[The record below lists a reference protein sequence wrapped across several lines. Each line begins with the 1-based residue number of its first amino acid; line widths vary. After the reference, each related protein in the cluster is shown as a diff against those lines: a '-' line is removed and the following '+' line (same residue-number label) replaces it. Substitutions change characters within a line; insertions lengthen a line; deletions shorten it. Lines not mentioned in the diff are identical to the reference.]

1 METLYAILPLAGR
14 YILVAGLLM
23 ALYWMLWRKQATHRA
38 KRIYLLALP
47 FMALA
52 ITLTQIEVYKPDPVV
67 VTIEKKVE
75 AVQNIS
81 MAEAIPMTTSGTTF
95 APTEVNEAEEVTPVT
110 LAPMEAV
117 EEAINL
123 STWDII
129 TIVYISILVAL
140 CIPFVVGFVQLMMLS
155 KKANKQQDKEKNIR
169 ILTGQAIKAPF
180 SFYRSIFLPSNLTDT
195 QRRMILSHEE
205 AHIQHRHYLDM
216 WISALVTR
224 LFWWN
229 PFLWWANNE
238 LRNIHEFEADGV
250 VLNTG
255 EDLYTYQ
262 TILIEEVMHGDIV
275 IANGFNHSFIRRRFI
290 EMAKSTNHRMSK
302 WGKIG
307 TSVWMLLIVALF
319 CCSVGKAE
327 TIYKTVITHEPQE
340 LVAEAVTETAME
352 ESPIL
357 IDTLTLSKDKPFL
370 VFQDSVAILQADDDY
385 MLFDD
390 TVVVNFDESPL
401 TVEANNLEQAEL
413 LKGLLNTISEIGK
426 EITPEEYEEL
436 QALSDGSLPTQ
447 EHLTARNKRLKETLN
462 QLLLQNLSQ
471 LQTELLRRQANELV
485 NSGFLNESN
494 AEELGK
500 ASVSKM
506 TNNFENQR
514 QIVIDF
520 IKEWLFISNIITKEG
535 YEQLKSTIPNPE
547 SIPSLEELQ
556 RRETNRAKARVKFH
570 LAQAME
576 LDKHLGTQ
584 LNNLFLKHG
593 WPAREDEFEFS
604 IEFIN
609 GTTIFQK
616 TKDGW
621 RTLKHTPKSF
631 SSETIANVQFTQSQR
646 LETDKNINEIVD
658 DLMFEWLIRKDISE
672 TNYLEIKNSSSSP
685 EKFPSLEEFNQ
696 DRREK
701 RRKDIVEYLLQIR
714 QRDESLSKYLIEL
727 IEKYG
732 ISPENEI
739 IEIPIFFKNGTT
751 VTYQKKGNTLGV
763 VSKTIQPSKPVSEN
777 LRKAKENEFVIEG
790 FVDENITDSC
800 YNIYLADEHFLIQDE
815 PVATVPVVNK
825 RFTYVVNIDKMT
837 AGRLRCIF
845 PGGELCENTIS
856 LYFVPGETVSLFVH
870 NGFYNLDKSPEYGN
884 KVTRAMEIAR
894 EETNWETPHQPKIK
908 GDAWKEVEHEQNDYN
923 LLVKEVYFNDKETV
937 LRIACEG
944 YTEGMTLSKNAFIK
958 DNNGKRYKLIRA
970 IKGNIGANNEPEV
983 RIFGIYLA
991 FEPVDKDANSLTFYD
1006 SYITI
1011 RNIKEAN
1018 KGRVIY

>member
-52 ITLTQIEVYKPDPVV
+52 ITLIQIEVYKPDPVV

-81 MAEAIPMTTSGTTF
+81 MAEAIPMTTSATTV
-95 APTEVNEAEEVTPVT
+95 APTEVNEAEEAIPVA

-290 EMAKSTNHRMSK
+290 EMAKSTNRRMSK

-307 TSVWMLLIVALF
+307 TSAWMLLIVALF

-340 LVAEAVTETAME
+340 LVAEAVTETEAIETLPIE
-352 ESPIL
+352 EEPITTED
-357 IDTLTLSKDKPFL
+357 IAAIEDTI
-370 VFQDSVAILQADDDY
+370 VVVHVDSTKQTKEVIGYALPYNQAVEEILPVLDQEQADI
-385 MLFDD
+385 LG
-390 TVVVNFDESPL
+390 S
-401 TVEANNLEQAEL
+401 L
-413 LKGLLNTISEIGK
+413 LSTIGSLQ
-426 EITPEEYEEL
+426 EITPEQYEKL
-436 QALSDGSLPTQ
+436 QTQSNRPLPSLESINQSMRNIKLNMNNRFSESLS
-447 EHLTARNKRLKETLN
+447 R
-462 QLLLQNLSQ
+462 LLLDMVRTQNSFLTSSQ
-471 LQTELLRRQANELV
+471 LADLV
-485 NSGFLNESN
+485 DKESGVAFISPTLPKTFEFQSQ
-494 AEELGK
+494 L
-500 ASVSKM
+500 VQQLM
-506 TNNFENQR
+506 T
-514 QIVIDF
+514 
-520 IKEWLFISNIITKEG
+520 EWLFNAEITEEA
-535 YEQLKSTIPNPE
+535 YMRSRELSENVDNY
-547 SIPSLEELQ
+547 PSLEEINKNIRESSQ
-556 RRETNRAKARVKFH
+556 RRF
-570 LAQAME
+570 
-576 LDKHLGTQ
+576 
-584 LNNLFLKHG
+584 
-593 WPAREDEFEFS
+593 
-604 IEFIN
+604 
-609 GTTIFQK
+609 TTLLSQIK
-616 TKDGW
+616 
-621 RTLKHTPKSF
+621 
-631 SSETIANVQFTQSQR
+631 QS
-646 LETDKNINEIVD
+646 
-658 DLMFEWLIRKDISE
+658 
-672 TNYLEIKNSSSSP
+672 
-685 EKFPSLEEFNQ
+685 
-696 DRREK
+696 
-701 RRKDIVEYLLQIR
+701 
-714 QRDESLSKYLIEL
+714 DESLAKQVE
-727 IEKYG
+727 EQMAKYG
-732 ISPENEI
+732 MLPKEDV
-739 IEIPIFFKNGTT
+739 IEIPITFKGGKVMIYKKDGNGFRS
-751 VTYQKKGNTLGV
+751 YEANSRQAAY
-763 VSKTIQPSKPVSEN
+763 EN
-777 LRKAKENEFVIEG
+777 IRKAKENEFVIEG
-790 FVDENITDSC
+790 YVDENITDSC

-845 PGGELCENTIS
+845 PGGELCEASIA
-856 LYFVPGETVSLFVH
+856 LYFVPGETVRLFVH
-870 NGFYNLDKSPEYGN
+870 NGHYDLSKSEEYGN
-884 KVTRAMEIAR
+884 KVSRAMEIAR

-908 GDAWKEVEHEQNDYN
+908 GDAWKEVSHDYN
-923 LLVKEVYFNDKETV
+923 NSLVVKEVYFNDDETV
-937 LRIACEG
+937 LRIAHNAYAEN
-944 YTEGMTLSKNAFIK
+944 MNFSKNDYIT
-958 DNNGKRYKLIRA
+958 DENGNKYKLKRA
-970 IKGNIGANNEPEV
+970 IKGLIGENNEQET
-983 RIFGIYLA
+983 RIFGAYLA
-991 FEPVDKDANSLTFYD
+991 FEPLPKDVEKITFHGGGT
-1006 SYITI
+1006 TI
-1011 RNIKEAN
+1011 KNIRKQG
-1018 KGRVIY
+1018 KVIY

>member
-1 METLYAILPLAGR
+1 M
-14 YILVAGLLM
+14 
-23 ALYWMLWRKQATHRA
+23 
-38 KRIYLLALP
+38 
-47 FMALA
+47 
-52 ITLTQIEVYKPDPVV
+52 
-67 VTIEKKVE
+67 
-75 AVQNIS
+75 
-81 MAEAIPMTTSGTTF
+81 
-95 APTEVNEAEEVTPVT
+95 
-110 LAPMEAV
+110 
-117 EEAINL
+117 
-123 STWDII
+123 
-129 TIVYISILVAL
+129 
-140 CIPFVVGFVQLMMLS
+140 
-155 KKANKQQDKEKNIR
+155 
-169 ILTGQAIKAPF
+169 
-180 SFYRSIFLPSNLTDT
+180 
-195 QRRMILSHEE
+195 
-205 AHIQHRHYLDM
+205 
-216 WISALVTR
+216 
-224 LFWWN
+224 
-229 PFLWWANNE
+229 
-238 LRNIHEFEADGV
+238 
-250 VLNTG
+250 
-255 EDLYTYQ
+255 
-262 TILIEEVMHGDIV
+262 
-275 IANGFNHSFIRRRFI
+275 
-290 EMAKSTNHRMSK
+290 
-302 WGKIG
+302 
-307 TSVWMLLIVALF
+307 
-319 CCSVGKAE
+319 
-327 TIYKTVITHEPQE
+327 
-340 LVAEAVTETAME
+340 
-352 ESPIL
+352 
-357 IDTLTLSKDKPFL
+357 
-370 VFQDSVAILQADDDY
+370 
-385 MLFDD
+385 
-390 TVVVNFDESPL
+390 
-401 TVEANNLEQAEL
+401 
-413 LKGLLNTISEIGK
+413 
-426 EITPEEYEEL
+426 
-436 QALSDGSLPTQ
+436 
-447 EHLTARNKRLKETLN
+447 N

-514 QIVIDF
+514 QIVSDF

-535 YEQLKSTIPNPE
+535 YEQLKSKIPNPE

-556 RRETNRAKARVKFH
+556 RRERNRAKARVKFH

-609 GTTIFQK
+609 GTTTFQK

-646 LETDKNINEIVD
+646 LGTDKNINEIVD

-763 VSKTIQPSKPVSEN
+763 VSKTIQPSQPVSEN

-800 YNIYLADEHFLIQDE
+800 YNIYLAYEHFKIQDE

-845 PGGELCENTIS
+845 PGGELCEASIA
-856 LYFVPGETVSLFVH
+856 LYFVPGETVRLFVH
-870 NGFYNLDKSPEYGN
+870 NGHYDLSKSEEYSN
-884 KVTRAMEIAR
+884 KVSRAMEIAR

-908 GDAWKEVEHEQNDYN
+908 GDAWKEVSHDYN
-923 LLVKEVYFNDKETV
+923 NGLIVKEVYFNDDETV
-937 LRIACEG
+937 LRIAHNAYAEN
-944 YTEGMTLSKNAFIK
+944 MVFSKNDYIT
-958 DNNGKRYKLIRA
+958 DENGNKYKLKRA
-970 IKGNIGANNEPEV
+970 IKGLIGENNEQET
-983 RIFGIYLA
+983 RIFGAYLA
-991 FEPVDKDANSLTFYD
+991 FEPLPKDVEKITFHGGGT
-1006 SYITI
+1006 TI
-1011 RNIKEAN
+1011 KNIRKQG
-1018 KGRVIY
+1018 KVIY

>member
-52 ITLTQIEVYKPDPVV
+52 ITLIQIEVYKPKPVV
-67 VTIEKKVE
+67 VTVEKKVE

-81 MAEAIPMTTSGTTF
+81 MAEAIPMTTSATTV
-95 APTEVNEAEEVTPVT
+95 APTEVNEAEEATPVA

-117 EEAINL
+117 EESINL
-123 STWDII
+123 STWDIVA
-129 TIVYISILVAL
+129 IVYISILVAL

-290 EMAKSTNHRMSK
+290 EMAKSTNRQMSK
-302 WGKIG
+302 WAKAG
-307 TSVWMLLIVALF
+307 TGVWMLLIVALF

-401 TVEANNLEQAEL
+401 TVEANNLEQAEIL
-413 LKGLLNTISEIGK
+413 ERLLNSFDEL
-426 EITPEEYEEL
+426 TPEEYEEL
-436 QALSDGSLPTQ
+436 LTQSDMNLPPLESINQAIKATKEGI
-447 EHLTARNKRLKETLN
+447 NKNFSKEMN
-462 QLLLQNLSQ
+462 MLQNRLLSS
-471 LQTELLRRQANELV
+471 LINSMANNGLL
-485 NSGFLNESN
+485 NSSN
-494 AEELGK
+494 AKELGK
-500 ASVSKM
+500 ASINKK
-506 TNNFENQR
+506 TDNFEVLRQNVINFLTQWINRSRLGLPNGMKLSDYTPEQLIRHTNMQREQEKKARAIVDFLIAQTAQLDESVARQMSNLIEQYGFPAPEEEFDCLIEIGNYILIVHRNEGIGYSTQILNKNNSIQSTNQTDR
-514 QIVIDF
+514 LNEYKKSTEYLSNNVHILLFDWFIQETSEERKKRKEENVATRLKQIKQAEPSLGKYLEEQIERYGIHPKEEVI
-520 IKEWLFISNIITKEG
+520 EIIVPFSDGKVMLYKKEG
-535 YEQLKSTIPNPE
+535 DRLS
-547 SIPSLEELQ
+547 S
-556 RRETNRAKARVKFH
+556 RE
-570 LAQAME
+570 M
-576 LDKHLGTQ
+576 
-584 LNNLFLKHG
+584 
-593 WPAREDEFEFS
+593 
-604 IEFIN
+604 
-609 GTTIFQK
+609 
-616 TKDGW
+616 
-621 RTLKHTPKSF
+621 
-631 SSETIANVQFTQSQR
+631 
-646 LETDKNINEIVD
+646 
-658 DLMFEWLIRKDISE
+658 
-672 TNYLEIKNSSSSP
+672 NSS
-685 EKFPSLEEFNQ
+685 Q
-696 DRREK
+696 
-701 RRKDIVEYLLQIR
+701 
-714 QRDESLSKYLIEL
+714 
-727 IEKYG
+727 
-732 ISPENEI
+732 
-739 IEIPIFFKNGTT
+739 PI
-751 VTYQKKGNTLGV
+751 
-763 VSKTIQPSKPVSEN
+763 SEN

-845 PGGELCENTIS
+845 PGGELCEATIA
-856 LYFVPGETVSLFVH
+856 LYFVPGETVRLFVH
-870 NGFYNLDKSPEYGN
+870 NGHYDLSKSEEYSN
-884 KVTRAMEIAR
+884 KVSRAMEIAR

-908 GDAWKEVEHEQNDYN
+908 GKAWKEVSHDYN
-923 LLVKEVYFNDKETV
+923 AGFIVKEVYFNDKETV
-937 LRIACEG
+937 LRIANNDYHESMIF
-944 YTEGMTLSKNAFIK
+944 YKTDYIMDE
-958 DNNGKRYKLIRA
+958 NGKKYKLKRA
-970 IKGNIGANNEPEV
+970 IKGLIGENNEQET
-983 RIFGIYLA
+983 RIFGAYLA
-991 FEPVDKDANSLTFYD
+991 FEPMPKDTK
-1006 SYITI
+1006 TI
-1011 RNIKEAN
+1011 IFNNRNVIVKNIREAK
-1018 KGRVIY
+1018 KGKVIY

>member
-52 ITLTQIEVYKPDPVV
+52 ITLIQIEVYKPDPVV

-81 MAEAIPMTTSGTTF
+81 MTEAIPMTTSAATV
-95 APTEVNEAEEVTPVT
+95 APTEVNEAEEAIPVA

-117 EEAINL
+117 EESINL
-123 STWDII
+123 STWDIVA
-129 TIVYISILVAL
+129 IVYISILVAL

-290 EMAKSTNHRMSK
+290 EMAKSTNRRMSK

-307 TSVWMLLIVALF
+307 TSAWMLLIVALF

-370 VFQDSVAILQADDDY
+370 VFQDSVAISLDNDDF

-390 TVVVNFDESPL
+390 TVVIDFNDSPL

-413 LKGLLNTISEIGK
+413 LEGLLNLFDEL
-426 EITPEEYEEL
+426 TPEEYEEL
-436 QALSDGSLPTQ
+436 LTQSDMNLPPLESINQAIKATKEGINKNFSQ
-447 EHLTARNKRLKETLN
+447 EMNM
-462 QLLLQNLSQ
+462 LQNR
-471 LQTELLRRQANELV
+471 LLNSLINSMANNGLL
-485 NSGFLNESN
+485 NSSN
-494 AEELGK
+494 AKELGK
-500 ASVSKM
+500 ASINKKTDNSEVLRQNVGNFLAQWINLSRLGLPNGMKLSDYTPEQLIRH
-506 TNNFENQR
+506 TNMQREQEKKTRAIVDFLIAQTTQLDESVARQMSNLIEQYGFPAPEKEFDCLIEIGNQIL
-514 QIVIDF
+514 IVH
-520 IKEWLFISNIITKEG
+520 KKEG
-535 YEQLKSTIPNPE
+535 RGFSTQILNKNNSIQSTNQTERLNEYKKSTEYLSNNVHILLFDWFIQETSEERKKRKEENVATRLKQIKQAE
-547 SIPSLEELQ
+547 PSLGKYLEEQ
-556 RRETNRAKARVKFH
+556 IERYGIHPKEEVI
-570 LAQAME
+570 E
-576 LDKHLGTQ
+576 IIV
-584 LNNLFLKHG
+584 
-593 WPAREDEFEFS
+593 PFS
-604 IEFIN
+604 
-609 GTTIFQK
+609 
-616 TKDGW
+616 DGKVMLYKKEGD
-621 RTLKHTPKSF
+621 RF
-631 SSETIANVQFTQSQR
+631 SSRE
-646 LETDKNINEIVD
+646 
-658 DLMFEWLIRKDISE
+658 M
-672 TNYLEIKNSSSSP
+672 NSS
-685 EKFPSLEEFNQ
+685 Q
-696 DRREK
+696 
-701 RRKDIVEYLLQIR
+701 
-714 QRDESLSKYLIEL
+714 
-727 IEKYG
+727 
-732 ISPENEI
+732 
-739 IEIPIFFKNGTT
+739 
-751 VTYQKKGNTLGV
+751 
-763 VSKTIQPSKPVSEN
+763 PVSEN

-856 LYFVPGETVSLFVH
+856 LYFVPGETVKLFVH

-944 YTEGMTLSKNAFIK
+944 YTEGMTLSKNAFLK

>member
-52 ITLTQIEVYKPDPVV
+52 ITLIQIEVYKPDPVI

-81 MAEAIPMTTSGTTF
+81 MAEAIPMTTSATTV
-95 APTEVNEAEEVTPVT
+95 APTEVNEAEEAIPLA

-290 EMAKSTNHRMSK
+290 EMAKSTNRRMSK

-307 TSVWMLLIVALF
+307 TSAWMLLIVALF

-340 LVAEAVTETAME
+340 LVTEAVTETAME

-370 VFQDSVAILQADDDY
+370 VFQDSVAILQADDDF

-390 TVVVNFDESPL
+390 TVVIDFNDSPL

-413 LKGLLNTISEIGK
+413 LEGLLNLFDEL
-426 EITPEEYEEL
+426 TPEEYEEL
-436 QALSDGSLPTQ
+436 LTQSDMNLPPLESINQAIKATKEGINKNFSQ
-447 EHLTARNKRLKETLN
+447 EMNM
-462 QLLLQNLSQ
+462 LQNR
-471 LQTELLRRQANELV
+471 LLNSLINSMANNGLL
-485 NSGFLNESN
+485 NSSN
-494 AEELGK
+494 AKELGK
-500 ASVSKM
+500 ASINKKTDNSEVLRQNVGNFLAQWINLSRLGLPNGMKLSDYTPEQLIRH
-506 TNNFENQR
+506 TNMQREQEKKTRAIVDFLIAQTTQLDESVARQMSNLIEQYGFPAPEKEFDCLIEIGNQILIVHKKEGR
-514 QIVIDF
+514 GFSTQILNKNNSIQSTNPTDLLNEYKKSNEFLSNSVHVLML
-520 IKEWLFISNIITKEG
+520 EWISNTAESERKYKEERMSG
-535 YEQLKSTIPNPE
+535 ILKSIKQADQTLGNFLELEIENYGIFPE
-547 SIPSLEELQ
+547 
-556 RRETNRAKARVKFH
+556 K
-570 LAQAME
+570 
-576 LDKHLGTQ
+576 D
-584 LNNLFLKHG
+584 
-593 WPAREDEFEFS
+593 FEILVTF
-604 IEFIN
+604 
-609 GTTIFQK
+609 
-616 TKDGW
+616 KDG
-621 RTLKHTPKSF
+621 
-631 SSETIANVQFTQSQR
+631 
-646 LETDKNINEIVD
+646 
-658 DLMFEWLIRKDISE
+658 
-672 TNYLEIKNSSSSP
+672 
-685 EKFPSLEEFNQ
+685 
-696 DRREK
+696 K
-701 RRKDIVEYLLQIR
+701 RILYK
-714 QRDESLSKYLIEL
+714 
-727 IEKYG
+727 
-732 ISPENEI
+732 
-739 IEIPIFFKNGTT
+739 
-751 VTYQKKGNTLGV
+751 KKGNQL
-763 VSKTIQPSKPVSEN
+763 SSREMNSSQPISEN

-856 LYFVPGETVSLFVH
+856 LYFVPGETVKLFVH

-944 YTEGMTLSKNAFIK
+944 YTEGMTLSKNAFLK

>member
-52 ITLTQIEVYKPDPVV
+52 ITLIQIEVYKPKPVV
-67 VTIEKKVE
+67 VTVEKKVE
-75 AVQNIS
+75 AVQKIS
-81 MAEAIPMTTSGTTF
+81 MAEAIPMTTSAATV
-95 APTEVNEAEEVTPVT
+95 APTEVNEAEEAIPVA
-110 LAPMEAV
+110 LAPMETV

-140 CIPFVVGFVQLMMLS
+140 CIPFVVGFVQLKLLS

-290 EMAKSTNHRMSK
+290 EMAKSSNRQMSK
-302 WGKIG
+302 WAKAG
-307 TSVWMLLIVALF
+307 TGVWMLLIVALF

-340 LVAEAVTETAME
+340 LVAEAVTETETIETLPIE
-352 ESPIL
+352 EEPIATED
-357 IDTLTLSKDKPFL
+357 IEAIEDTI
-370 VFQDSVAILQADDDY
+370 VVVHVDSTKQTKEVIGYALPYNQAVEEILPLLDQEQADI
-385 MLFDD
+385 LG
-390 TVVVNFDESPL
+390 S
-401 TVEANNLEQAEL
+401 L
-413 LKGLLNTISEIGK
+413 LSTMGSLQ
-426 EITPEEYEEL
+426 EITPEQYEKLQTQSNRPLQSLESINQAIKVIKESMNNRFSERITSLLLEMVRTQNSFLTSNELTDLVDKESGVAFISPALPQTFEVQSQLVGQLMIEWLLTSVLTEEAYNKSKEASGNREDFLSYEEMSKL
-436 QALSDGSLPTQ
+436 
-447 EHLTARNKRLKETLN
+447 
-462 QLLLQNLSQ
+462 
-471 LQTELLRRQANELV
+471 
-485 NSGFLNESN
+485 LNESRQRRITMHLN
-494 AEELGK
+494 QIKQADE
-500 ASVSKM
+500 SVSKQV
-506 TNNFENQR
+506 E
-514 QIVIDF
+514 
-520 IKEWLFISNIITKEG
+520 
-535 YEQLKSTIPNPE
+535 EQM
-547 SIPSLEELQ
+547 
-556 RRETNRAKARVKFH
+556 V
-570 LAQAME
+570 
-576 LDKHLGTQ
+576 
-584 LNNLFLKHG
+584 
-593 WPAREDEFEFS
+593 
-604 IEFIN
+604 
-609 GTTIFQK
+609 
-616 TKDGW
+616 
-621 RTLKHTPKSF
+621 
-631 SSETIANVQFTQSQR
+631 
-646 LETDKNINEIVD
+646 
-658 DLMFEWLIRKDISE
+658 
-672 TNYLEIKNSSSSP
+672 
-685 EKFPSLEEFNQ
+685 
-696 DRREK
+696 
-701 RRKDIVEYLLQIR
+701 
-714 QRDESLSKYLIEL
+714 
-727 IEKYG
+727 KYG
-732 ISPENEI
+732 MSPKEDV
-739 IEIPIFFKNGTT
+739 IEIPITFKGGKVMIYKKDGNGFRS
-751 VTYQKKGNTLGV
+751 YEANSRQAAY
-763 VSKTIQPSKPVSEN
+763 EN
-777 LRKAKENEFVIEG
+777 IRKAKENEFVIEG

-845 PGGELCENTIS
+845 PGGELCEASIS

-870 NGFYNLDKSPEYGN
+870 NGHYSTSKSEEYGN
-884 KVTRAMEIAR
+884 KVSRAMEIAR

-908 GDAWKEVEHEQNDYN
+908 GKAWKEVSHDYN
-923 LLVKEVYFNDKETV
+923 NSLVVKEVYFNDDETV
-937 LRIACEG
+937 LRIAHNAYAG
-944 YTEGMTLSKNAFIK
+944 NMVFSKNDYIT
-958 DNNGKRYKLIRA
+958 DENGNKYKLKRA
-970 IKGNIGANNEPEV
+970 IKGFIDKNNEQEA
-983 RIFGIYLA
+983 RIFGAYLA
-991 FEPVDKDANSLTFYD
+991 FEPLPKDVEKITFHGGGT
-1006 SYITI
+1006 TI
-1011 RNIKEAN
+1011 KNIRKQG
-1018 KGRVIY
+1018 KVIY

>member
-81 MAEAIPMTTSGTTF
+81 MAEAIPMTTSATTV
-95 APTEVNEAEEVTPVT
+95 APTEVNEAEEAIPVA

-117 EEAINL
+117 EESINL

-307 TSVWMLLIVALF
+307 TSAWMLLIVALF

-340 LVAEAVTETAME
+340 LVAEAVTETEAIETLPIE
-352 ESPIL
+352 EEPITTED
-357 IDTLTLSKDKPFL
+357 IAAIEDTI
-370 VFQDSVAILQADDDY
+370 VVVHVDSTKQTKEVIGYALPYNQAVEEILPVLDQEQADI
-385 MLFDD
+385 LG
-390 TVVVNFDESPL
+390 S
-401 TVEANNLEQAEL
+401 L
-413 LKGLLNTISEIGK
+413 LSTIGSLQ
-426 EITPEEYEEL
+426 EITPEQYEKLQTQSNRPLPSWENLNQSISHIKEIMNNRFSDSMTKLLLEL
-436 QALSDGSLPTQ
+436 YRTQNSFLVGNGLIDLSDKKSNVAFTAPTLP
-447 EHLTARNKRLKETLN
+447 
-462 QLLLQNLSQ
+462 
-471 LQTELLRRQANELV
+471 QTFDVQSELV
-485 NSGFLNESN
+485 AQF
-494 AEELGK
+494 
-500 ASVSKM
+500 M
-506 TNNFENQR
+506 TN
-514 QIVIDF
+514 
-520 IKEWLFISNIITKEG
+520 WLFNSE
-535 YEQLKSTIPNPE
+535 LS
-547 SIPSLEELQ
+547 EETYMQ
-556 RRETNRAKARVKFH
+556 
-570 LAQAME
+570 M
-576 LDKHLGTQ
+576 
-584 LNNLFLKHG
+584 
-593 WPAREDEFEFS
+593 
-604 IEFIN
+604 
-609 GTTIFQK
+609 
-616 TKDGW
+616 
-621 RTLKHTPKSF
+621 
-631 SSETIANVQFTQSQR
+631 
-646 LETDKNINEIVD
+646 
-658 DLMFEWLIRKDISE
+658 
-672 TNYLEIKNSSSSP
+672 KNSSNNP
-685 EKFPSLEEFNQ
+685 EALPSIEEFNQ
-696 DRREK
+696 QIKDNRQKNLETYLNQIKQSDASLGKQLEEK
-701 RRKDIVEYLLQIR
+701 IAEYGMHPQKDV
-714 QRDESLSKYLIEL
+714 IEF
-727 IEKYG
+727 
-732 ISPENEI
+732 
-739 IEIPIFFKNGTT
+739 PITFKNGKEII
-751 VTYQKKGNTLGV
+751 YRKDGKGFQYYEAN
-763 VSKTIQPSKPVSEN
+763 SPQAAFEN
-777 LRKAKENEFVIEG
+777 LRQAKENEFVIEG

-845 PGGELCENTIS
+845 PGGELCEASIA
-856 LYFVPGETVSLFVH
+856 LYFVPGETVRLFVH
-870 NGFYNLDKSPEYGN
+870 NGHYDLSKSEEYGN
-884 KVTRAMEIAR
+884 KVSRAMEIAR

-908 GDAWKEVEHEQNDYN
+908 GDAWKEVLHDYN
-923 LLVKEVYFNDKETV
+923 NSLVVKEVYFNDDETV
-937 LRIACEG
+937 LRIAH
-944 YTEGMTLSKNAFIK
+944 NAYAENMFFYKTDYIM
-958 DNNGKRYKLIRA
+958 DENGKKYKLKRA
-970 IKGNIGANNEPEV
+970 IKGLIGANNEQEA
-983 RIFGIYLA
+983 RIFGAYLA
-991 FEPVDKDANSLTFYD
+991 FEPLPKDVEKITFHGGD
-1006 SYITI
+1006 TTI
-1011 RNIKEAN
+1011 KNIRKQG
-1018 KGRVIY
+1018 KVIY

>member
-52 ITLTQIEVYKPDPVV
+52 ITLIQIEVYKPDPVV

-81 MAEAIPMTTSGTTF
+81 MAEAIPMTTSATTV
-95 APTEVNEAEEVTPVT
+95 APTEVNEAEEAIPVA

-290 EMAKSTNHRMSK
+290 EMAKSTNRRMSK
-302 WGKIG
+302 WAKAG
-307 TSVWMLLIVALF
+307 TGVWMLLIVALF

-370 VFQDSVAILQADDDY
+370 VFQDSVAILQADDDF

-390 TVVVNFDESPL
+390 TVVIDFNDSPL
-401 TVEANNLEQAEL
+401 MVEANNLEQAEL
-413 LKGLLNTISEIGK
+413 LEGLLNLFDEL
-426 EITPEEYEEL
+426 TPEEYEEL
-436 QALSDGSLPTQ
+436 LTQSDMNLPPLESINQAIKATKEGINKNFSQ
-447 EHLTARNKRLKETLN
+447 EMNM
-462 QLLLQNLSQ
+462 LQNR
-471 LQTELLRRQANELV
+471 LLNSLINSMANNGLL
-485 NSGFLNESN
+485 NSSN
-494 AEELGK
+494 AKELGK
-500 ASVSKM
+500 ASINKKTDNSEVLRQNVGNFLAQWINLSRLGLPNGMKLSDYTPEQLIRH
-506 TNNFENQR
+506 TNMQREQEKKTRAIVDFLIAQTTQLDESVARQMSNLIEQYGFPAPEKEFDCLIEIGNQILIVHKKEGR
-514 QIVIDF
+514 GFSTQILNKNNSIQSTNPTDLLNEYKKSNEFLSNSVHVLML
-520 IKEWLFISNIITKEG
+520 EWISNTAESERKYKEERMSG
-535 YEQLKSTIPNPE
+535 ILKSIKQADQTLGNFLELEIENYGIFPE
-547 SIPSLEELQ
+547 
-556 RRETNRAKARVKFH
+556 K
-570 LAQAME
+570 
-576 LDKHLGTQ
+576 D
-584 LNNLFLKHG
+584 
-593 WPAREDEFEFS
+593 FEILVTF
-604 IEFIN
+604 
-609 GTTIFQK
+609 
-616 TKDGW
+616 KDG
-621 RTLKHTPKSF
+621 
-631 SSETIANVQFTQSQR
+631 
-646 LETDKNINEIVD
+646 
-658 DLMFEWLIRKDISE
+658 
-672 TNYLEIKNSSSSP
+672 
-685 EKFPSLEEFNQ
+685 
-696 DRREK
+696 K
-701 RRKDIVEYLLQIR
+701 RILYK
-714 QRDESLSKYLIEL
+714 
-727 IEKYG
+727 
-732 ISPENEI
+732 
-739 IEIPIFFKNGTT
+739 
-751 VTYQKKGNTLGV
+751 KKGNQL
-763 VSKTIQPSKPVSEN
+763 SSREMNSSQPISEN

-845 PGGELCENTIS
+845 PGGELCKNTIS

-870 NGFYNLDKSPEYGN
+870 NGFYNLRKSEEYDDKVN
-884 KVTRAMEIAR
+884 NAIDAIR
-894 EETNWETPHQPKIK
+894 EETEWKTPHQPKIK
-908 GDAWKEVEHEQNDYN
+908 GKAWKEVKHKQNYYN

-937 LRIACEG
+937 LRIANKGYGEG
-944 YTEGMTLSKNAFIK
+944 LTISKEAYLMDEDGNKYRLLHAV
-958 DNNGKRYKLIRA
+958 
-970 IKGNIGANNEPEV
+970 KGNIGSNNEPEV
-983 RIFGIYLA
+983 RIFGGYFA
-991 FEPVDKDANSLTFYD
+991 FEPMPKDTERLTLHD
-1006 SYITI
+1006 VGIEIKNI
-1011 RNIKEAN
+1011 REAK
-1018 KGRVIY
+1018 KGKVIY

>member
-52 ITLTQIEVYKPDPVV
+52 ITLIQIEVYKPKPVV
-67 VTIEKKVE
+67 VTVEKKVE

-81 MAEAIPMTTSGTTF
+81 MAEAIPMTTSATTV
-95 APTEVNEAEEVTPVT
+95 APTQVEEAVEAIPVA

-140 CIPFVVGFVQLMMLS
+140 CIPFVVGFVQLMMVS

-290 EMAKSTNHRMSK
+290 EMAKSSNRQMSK
-302 WGKIG
+302 WAKAG

-327 TIYKTVITHEPQE
+327 TIYKTVIIDEPQPV
-340 LVAEAVTETAME
+340 VAEAVTTETETIEALPIE
-352 ESPIL
+352 EEPIATDD
-357 IDTLTLSKDKPFL
+357 IEAIEDTI
-370 VFQDSVAILQADDDY
+370 VVVHVDSTKQTKEVVGYALPYNQAIEEILPLLDQEQADI
-385 MLFDD
+385 LG
-390 TVVVNFDESPL
+390 S
-401 TVEANNLEQAEL
+401 L
-413 LKGLLNTISEIGK
+413 LSTMGSLQ
-426 EITPEEYEEL
+426 EITPEQYEKLQTQSNRPLQSLESINQAIKVIKEGMNNRFSESLSRLLLEMVRTQNSFLSSSELADLVNKESGVAFISSALPQTFEVQSQLVGQLMIEWLLTADLTEEAYNQSKEAAGNREDFLSYEEMSKL
-436 QALSDGSLPTQ
+436 
-447 EHLTARNKRLKETLN
+447 
-462 QLLLQNLSQ
+462 
-471 LQTELLRRQANELV
+471 
-485 NSGFLNESN
+485 LNES
-494 AEELGK
+494 
-500 ASVSKM
+500 
-506 TNNFENQR
+506 R
-514 QIVIDF
+514 
-520 IKEWLFISNIITKEG
+520 
-535 YEQLKSTIPNPE
+535 
-547 SIPSLEELQ
+547 Q
-556 RRETNRAKARVKFH
+556 RRITMH
-570 LAQAME
+570 LNQI
-576 LDKHLGTQ
+576 K
-584 LNNLFLKHG
+584 
-593 WPAREDEFEFS
+593 
-604 IEFIN
+604 
-609 GTTIFQK
+609 
-616 TKDGW
+616 
-621 RTLKHTPKSF
+621 
-631 SSETIANVQFTQSQR
+631 QS
-646 LETDKNINEIVD
+646 
-658 DLMFEWLIRKDISE
+658 
-672 TNYLEIKNSSSSP
+672 
-685 EKFPSLEEFNQ
+685 
-696 DRREK
+696 
-701 RRKDIVEYLLQIR
+701 
-714 QRDESLSKYLIEL
+714 DESVCKQVE
-727 IEKYG
+727 EQMAKYG
-732 ISPENEI
+732 MSPKEDV
-739 IEIPIFFKNGTT
+739 IEIPITFKGGKVMIYKKDGNGFRS
-751 VTYQKKGNTLGV
+751 YEANSRQAAY
-763 VSKTIQPSKPVSEN
+763 EN
-777 LRKAKENEFVIEG
+777 IRKAKENEFVIEG

-845 PGGELCENTIS
+845 PGGELCEASID
-856 LYFVPGETVSLFVH
+856 LYFVPGESVNLFVH
-870 NGFYNLDKSPEYGN
+870 NGHYSISKSEEYGN

-908 GDAWKEVEHEQNDYN
+908 GKAWKEVSHDYN
-923 LLVKEVYFNDKETV
+923 SNLIVKEVYFNDEETV
-937 LRIACEG
+937 LRIANNDYHEN
-944 YTEGMTLSKNAFIK
+944 MIFSKNDYIT
-958 DNNGKRYKLIRA
+958 DENGNKYKLKRA
-970 IKGNIGANNEPEV
+970 IKGLIDENNEQEA
-983 RIFGIYLA
+983 RIFGAYLA
-991 FEPVDKDANSLTFYD
+991 FEPLPKDVEKITFHGGGT
-1006 SYITI
+1006 TI
-1011 RNIKEAN
+1011 KNIQKEG
-1018 KGRVIY
+1018 KVIY

>member
-14 YILVAGLLM
+14 FILVAGLLM

-52 ITLTQIEVYKPDPVV
+52 ITLIQIEVYKPKPVV

-81 MAEAIPMTTSGTTF
+81 MAEAIPMTTSATTV
-95 APTEVNEAEEVTPVT
+95 APTEVNEAVEATPIA

-117 EEAINL
+117 EESINL
-123 STWDII
+123 STWDIVA
-129 TIVYISILVAL
+129 IVYISILVAL

-290 EMAKSTNHRMSK
+290 EMAQSTNRHMSK

-307 TSVWMLLIVALF
+307 TSAWMLLIVALF

-340 LVAEAVTETAME
+340 LVVEAVTETAME

-390 TVVVNFDESPL
+390 TVVIDFEKSPL
-401 TVEANNLEQAEL
+401 TIEANNLEQAEL
-413 LKGLLNTISEIGK
+413 LESLSSILGSLQ
-426 EITPEEYEEL
+426 EITPEQYEEL
-436 QALSDGSLPTQ
+436 QKQSDRPLPSLEDINKSLKSTNKSFSQ
-447 EHLTARNKRLKETLN
+447 EISNLQYRYLNRITNTL
-462 QLLLQNLSQ
+462 
-471 LQTELLRRQANELV
+471 A
-485 NSGFLNESN
+485 NSGIINSEN
-494 AEELGK
+494 AKELAK
-500 ASVSKM
+500 SIKL
-506 TNNFENQR
+506 TNNFETLRECVLNFLTQWINQSR
-514 QIVIDF
+514 LGLPDGKELSDF
-520 IKEWLFISNIITKEG
+520 T
-535 YEQLKSTIPNPE
+535 PE
-547 SIPSLEELQ
+547 
-556 RRETNRAKARVKFH
+556 
-570 LAQAME
+570 
-576 LDKHLGTQ
+576 
-584 LNNLFLKHG
+584 
-593 WPAREDEFEFS
+593 
-604 IEFIN
+604 
-609 GTTIFQK
+609 
-616 TKDGW
+616 
-621 RTLKHTPKSF
+621 
-631 SSETIANVQFTQSQR
+631 
-646 LETDKNINEIVD
+646 
-658 DLMFEWLIRKDISE
+658 
-672 TNYLEIKNSSSSP
+672 
-685 EKFPSLEEFNQ
+685 
-696 DRREK
+696 
-701 RRKDIVEYLLQIR
+701 
-714 QRDESLSKYLIEL
+714 EL
-727 IEKYG
+727 IEFANKQKEQEKKARAIVDFQIAKATQLDESVARQMTNLIEQYGFPAQEEEFDCLIEIGNYILIVHRNEGIGYSIQILNKNNSIQSTNQTERLSEYKKSNEFLSNSVHVLMLEWISNTAESERKYKEERMSSILKSIKQADQTLGNFLELEIENYG
-732 ISPENEI
+732 IFPEKDFEI
-739 IEIPIFFKNGTT
+739 LVTFKDGKRIL
-751 VTYQKKGNTLGV
+751 YKKKGNQL
-763 VSKTIQPSKPVSEN
+763 SSREMNSSQPVSEN

-800 YNIYLADEHFLIQDE
+800 YNIYLADEHFLIQNE
-815 PVATVPVVNK
+815 PVATVPVVDK

-856 LYFVPGETVSLFVH
+856 LYFVPGETVKLFVH
-870 NGFYNLDKSPEYGN
+870 NGFYNLRKSEEYDDKVN
-884 KVTRAMEIAR
+884 NAIDAIR
-894 EETNWETPHQPKIK
+894 EETEWKTPHQPKIK
-908 GDAWKEVEHEQNDYN
+908 GEAWKEVKHKQNYYN

-937 LRIACEG
+937 LRIANKGYGEG
-944 YTEGMTLSKNAFIK
+944 LTISKEAYLMDEDGNK
-958 DNNGKRYKLIRA
+958 YRLLRA
-970 IKGNIGANNEPEV
+970 VKGNIGSNNEPEV
-983 RIFGIYLA
+983 RIFGGYFA
-991 FEPVDKDANSLTFYD
+991 FEPMPKDVKRLTLHD
-1006 SYITI
+1006 VGIEIKNI
-1011 RNIKEAN
+1011 REAK
-1018 KGRVIY
+1018 KGKVIY

>member
-1 METLYAILPLAGR
+1 MENLYAILPLAGR

-52 ITLTQIEVYKPDPVV
+52 ITLIQIEVYKPKPVV

-81 MAEAIPMTTSGTTF
+81 MAEAIPMTTSAATV
-95 APTEVNEAEEVTPVT
+95 APTEVNEAEEATPVA

-117 EEAINL
+117 EESINL
-123 STWDII
+123 STWDIVA
-129 TIVYISILVAL
+129 IVYISILVAL

-290 EMAKSTNHRMSK
+290 EMAKSTNRQMSK
-302 WGKIG
+302 WAKAG
-307 TSVWMLLIVALF
+307 TGVWMLLIVALF

-370 VFQDSVAILQADDDY
+370 VFQDSVAISLDNDDF

-390 TVVVNFDESPL
+390 TVVIDFNDSPL

-413 LKGLLNTISEIGK
+413 LEGLLNLFDEL
-426 EITPEEYEEL
+426 TPEEYEEL
-436 QALSDGSLPTQ
+436 LTQSDMNLPPLESINQAIKATKEGINKNFSQ
-447 EHLTARNKRLKETLN
+447 EMNM
-462 QLLLQNLSQ
+462 LQNR
-471 LQTELLRRQANELV
+471 LLNSLINSMANNGL
-485 NSGFLNESN
+485 LNLSN
-494 AEELGK
+494 AKELGK
-500 ASVSKM
+500 ASINKKTDNSEVLRQNVGNFLAQWINLSRLGLPNGMKLSDYTPEQLIRH
-506 TNNFENQR
+506 TNMQREQEKKTRAIVDFLIAQTTQLDESVARQMSNLIEQYGFPAPEKEFDCLIEIGNQILIVHKKEGR
-514 QIVIDF
+514 GFSTQILNKNNSIQSTNPTDLLNEYKKSNEFLSNSVHVLML
-520 IKEWLFISNIITKEG
+520 EWISNTAESERKYKEERMSG
-535 YEQLKSTIPNPE
+535 ILKSIKQADQTLGNFLELEIENYGIFPE
-547 SIPSLEELQ
+547 
-556 RRETNRAKARVKFH
+556 K
-570 LAQAME
+570 
-576 LDKHLGTQ
+576 D
-584 LNNLFLKHG
+584 
-593 WPAREDEFEFS
+593 FEILVTF
-604 IEFIN
+604 
-609 GTTIFQK
+609 
-616 TKDGW
+616 KDG
-621 RTLKHTPKSF
+621 
-631 SSETIANVQFTQSQR
+631 
-646 LETDKNINEIVD
+646 
-658 DLMFEWLIRKDISE
+658 
-672 TNYLEIKNSSSSP
+672 
-685 EKFPSLEEFNQ
+685 
-696 DRREK
+696 K
-701 RRKDIVEYLLQIR
+701 RILYK
-714 QRDESLSKYLIEL
+714 
-727 IEKYG
+727 
-732 ISPENEI
+732 
-739 IEIPIFFKNGTT
+739 
-751 VTYQKKGNTLGV
+751 KKGNQL
-763 VSKTIQPSKPVSEN
+763 SSREMNSSQPISEN
-777 LRKAKENEFVIEG
+777 LRKAKANEFVIEG

-845 PGGELCENTIS
+845 PGGELCKNTIS
-856 LYFVPGETVSLFVH
+856 LYFVPGETVRLFVH
-870 NGFYNLDKSPEYGN
+870 NGHYDLSKSEEYGN
-884 KVTRAMEIAR
+884 KVSRAMEIAR

-944 YTEGMTLSKNAFIK
+944 YTEGMTLSKNAFLK

>member
-52 ITLTQIEVYKPDPVV
+52 ITLIQIEVYKPDPVV
-67 VTIEKKVE
+67 VTVEKKVE

-81 MAEAIPMTTSGTTF
+81 MAEAIPMTTSATTV
-95 APTEVNEAEEVTPVT
+95 ASTEVNEAEEATPVA

-117 EEAINL
+117 EESINL
-123 STWDII
+123 STWDIVG
-129 TIVYISILVAL
+129 IVYISILVAL
-140 CIPFVVGFVQLMMLS
+140 CIPFVVGFVQLKLLS

-290 EMAKSTNHRMSK
+290 EMAKSTNRRMSK

-307 TSVWMLLIVALF
+307 TSAWMLLIVALF

-370 VFQDSVAILQADDDY
+370 VFQDSVAILQADDDF

-390 TVVVNFDESPL
+390 TVVIDFNDSPL

-413 LKGLLNTISEIGK
+413 LEGLLNLFDEL
-426 EITPEEYEEL
+426 TPEEYEEL
-436 QALSDGSLPTQ
+436 LTQSDMNLPPLESINQAIKATKEGINKNFSQ
-447 EHLTARNKRLKETLN
+447 EMNM
-462 QLLLQNLSQ
+462 LQNR
-471 LQTELLRRQANELV
+471 LLNSLINSMANNGLL
-485 NSGFLNESN
+485 NSSN
-494 AEELGK
+494 AKELGK
-500 ASVSKM
+500 ASINKKTDNSEVLRQNVGNFLAQWINLSRLGLPNGMKLSDYTPEQLIRH
-506 TNNFENQR
+506 TNMQREQEKKTRAIVDFLIAQTTQLDESVARQMSNLIEQYGFPAPEKEFDCLIEIGNQILIVHKKEGR
-514 QIVIDF
+514 GFSTQILNKNNSIQSTNPTDLLNEYKKSNEFLSNSVHVLML
-520 IKEWLFISNIITKEG
+520 EWISNTAESERKYKEERMSG
-535 YEQLKSTIPNPE
+535 ILKSIKQADQTLGNFLELEIENYGIFPE
-547 SIPSLEELQ
+547 
-556 RRETNRAKARVKFH
+556 K
-570 LAQAME
+570 
-576 LDKHLGTQ
+576 D
-584 LNNLFLKHG
+584 
-593 WPAREDEFEFS
+593 FEILVTF
-604 IEFIN
+604 
-609 GTTIFQK
+609 
-616 TKDGW
+616 KDG
-621 RTLKHTPKSF
+621 
-631 SSETIANVQFTQSQR
+631 
-646 LETDKNINEIVD
+646 
-658 DLMFEWLIRKDISE
+658 
-672 TNYLEIKNSSSSP
+672 
-685 EKFPSLEEFNQ
+685 
-696 DRREK
+696 K
-701 RRKDIVEYLLQIR
+701 RILYK
-714 QRDESLSKYLIEL
+714 
-727 IEKYG
+727 
-732 ISPENEI
+732 
-739 IEIPIFFKNGTT
+739 
-751 VTYQKKGNTLGV
+751 KKGNQL
-763 VSKTIQPSKPVSEN
+763 SSREMNSSQPISEN

-856 LYFVPGETVSLFVH
+856 FYFVPGETVKLFVH

-944 YTEGMTLSKNAFIK
+944 YTEGMTLSKNAFLK

>member
-52 ITLTQIEVYKPDPVV
+52 ITLVQIEVYKPDPVV

-81 MAEAIPMTTSGTTF
+81 MAEAIPMTTSATTV
-95 APTEVNEAEEVTPVT
+95 APTEVNEAEEAIPVA

-123 STWDII
+123 STWDIVA
-129 TIVYISILVAL
+129 IVYISILVAL

-290 EMAKSTNHRMSK
+290 EMAKSTNRRMSK

-307 TSVWMLLIVALF
+307 TSAWMLLIVALF

-340 LVAEAVTETAME
+340 LVAEVVTETEAIEALPME
-352 ESPIL
+352 EEPIA
-357 IDTLTLSKDKPFL
+357 IDDIEAIEDTI
-370 VFQDSVAILQADDDY
+370 VVVHVDSTKQTKEVIGYALPYNQAVEEILPVLDQEQADI
-385 MLFDD
+385 LG
-390 TVVVNFDESPL
+390 S
-401 TVEANNLEQAEL
+401 L
-413 LKGLLNTISEIGK
+413 LSTMGSLQ
-426 EITPEEYEEL
+426 EITPEQYEKL
-436 QALSDGSLPTQ
+436 QTQSNRPLPSLESINQSMRNIKLNMNNRFSESLS
-447 EHLTARNKRLKETLN
+447 R
-462 QLLLQNLSQ
+462 LLLDMVRTQNSFLTSSQ
-471 LQTELLRRQANELV
+471 LADLV
-485 NSGFLNESN
+485 DKESGVAFISPTLPKTFEFQSQ
-494 AEELGK
+494 L
-500 ASVSKM
+500 VQQLM
-506 TNNFENQR
+506 T
-514 QIVIDF
+514 
-520 IKEWLFISNIITKEG
+520 EWLFNAEITEEA
-535 YEQLKSTIPNPE
+535 YMRSRELSENVDNY
-547 SIPSLEELQ
+547 PSLEEINKNIRESSQ
-556 RRETNRAKARVKFH
+556 RRFTTLLSQIK
-570 LAQAME
+570 QA
-576 LDKHLGTQ
+576 
-584 LNNLFLKHG
+584 
-593 WPAREDEFEFS
+593 
-604 IEFIN
+604 
-609 GTTIFQK
+609 
-616 TKDGW
+616 
-621 RTLKHTPKSF
+621 
-631 SSETIANVQFTQSQR
+631 
-646 LETDKNINEIVD
+646 
-658 DLMFEWLIRKDISE
+658 
-672 TNYLEIKNSSSSP
+672 
-685 EKFPSLEEFNQ
+685 
-696 DRREK
+696 
-701 RRKDIVEYLLQIR
+701 
-714 QRDESLSKYLIEL
+714 DESVSKQVE
-727 IEKYG
+727 EQMAKYG
-732 ISPENEI
+732 MLPKEDV
-739 IEIPIFFKNGTT
+739 IEIPITFKGGKVMIYKKDGNGFRS
-751 VTYQKKGNTLGV
+751 YEANSRQAAY
-763 VSKTIQPSKPVSEN
+763 EN
-777 LRKAKENEFVIEG
+777 IRKAKENEFVIEG

-845 PGGELCENTIS
+845 PGGELCEASIA

-870 NGFYNLDKSPEYGN
+870 NGHYSISKSEEYGN
-884 KVTRAMEIAR
+884 KVSRAMEIAR

-908 GDAWKEVEHEQNDYN
+908 GDAWKEVSHDYN
-923 LLVKEVYFNDKETV
+923 NSLVVKEVYFNDDETV
-937 LRIACEG
+937 LRIAHNAYAEN
-944 YTEGMTLSKNAFIK
+944 LNFSKNDYIT
-958 DNNGKRYKLIRA
+958 DENGNKYKLKRA
-970 IKGNIGANNEPEV
+970 IKGLIGENNEQET
-983 RIFGIYLA
+983 RIFGAYLA
-991 FEPVDKDANSLTFYD
+991 FEPLPKDVEKITFHGGGT
-1006 SYITI
+1006 TI
-1011 RNIKEAN
+1011 KNIRKQG
-1018 KGRVIY
+1018 KVIY

>member
-23 ALYWMLWRKQATHRA
+23 ALYWMLWRKQATYRA

-52 ITLTQIEVYKPDPVV
+52 ITLIQIEVYKPKPVV
-67 VTIEKKVE
+67 VTVEKKVE

-81 MAEAIPMTTSGTTF
+81 MAEAIPMTTSATTV
-95 APTEVNEAEEVTPVT
+95 ASTEVNEAEEAIPVA

-129 TIVYISILVAL
+129 AIVYISILVAL

-290 EMAKSTNHRMSK
+290 EMAKSTNRRMSK

-307 TSVWMLLIVALF
+307 TGVWMLLIVALF

-352 ESPIL
+352 DSPIL

-401 TVEANNLEQAEL
+401 TVEANNLEQAEILESL
-413 LKGLLNTISEIGK
+413 LSTMGSLQ
-426 EITPEEYEEL
+426 EITPEQYEKL
-436 QALSDGSLPTQ
+436 QTQSNRPLPSLESINQSMRNIKLNMNNRFSESLS
-447 EHLTARNKRLKETLN
+447 R
-462 QLLLQNLSQ
+462 LLLDMVRTQNSFLTSSELADLVDKESGVAFISPTLPKTFEIQSQ
-471 LQTELLRRQANELV
+471 LVGQL
-485 NSGFLNESN
+485 
-494 AEELGK
+494 
-500 ASVSKM
+500 M
-506 TNNFENQR
+506 
-514 QIVIDF
+514 I
-520 IKEWLFISNIITKEG
+520 EWLFNAEITEEA
-535 YEQLKSTIPNPE
+535 YMRSRELSENVDNY
-547 SIPSLEELQ
+547 PSLEEINKNIRESSQ
-556 RRETNRAKARVKFH
+556 RRITMLLNQIK
-570 LAQAME
+570 QA
-576 LDKHLGTQ
+576 
-584 LNNLFLKHG
+584 
-593 WPAREDEFEFS
+593 
-604 IEFIN
+604 
-609 GTTIFQK
+609 
-616 TKDGW
+616 
-621 RTLKHTPKSF
+621 
-631 SSETIANVQFTQSQR
+631 
-646 LETDKNINEIVD
+646 
-658 DLMFEWLIRKDISE
+658 
-672 TNYLEIKNSSSSP
+672 
-685 EKFPSLEEFNQ
+685 
-696 DRREK
+696 
-701 RRKDIVEYLLQIR
+701 
-714 QRDESLSKYLIEL
+714 DESVCKQVE
-727 IEKYG
+727 EQMAKYG
-732 ISPENEI
+732 MSPKEDV
-739 IEIPIFFKNGTT
+739 IEIPITFKGGKVMIYKKDGNGFRS
-751 VTYQKKGNTLGV
+751 YEANSRQAAY
-763 VSKTIQPSKPVSEN
+763 EN
-777 LRKAKENEFVIEG
+777 IRKAKENEFVIEG

-845 PGGELCENTIS
+845 PGGELCEASIA
-856 LYFVPGETVSLFVH
+856 LYFVPGETVSLFVN
-870 NGFYNLDKSPEYGN
+870 NGFYNISTSEEYGN
-884 KVTRAMEIAR
+884 KVSRAMEIAR

-908 GDAWKEVEHEQNDYN
+908 GDAWKEVSHDYN
-923 LLVKEVYFNDKETV
+923 NSLVVKEVYFNDDETV
-937 LRIACEG
+937 LRIAHNAYAEN
-944 YTEGMTLSKNAFIK
+944 MNFSKNDYIT
-958 DNNGKRYKLIRA
+958 DENGNKYKLKRA
-970 IKGNIGANNEPEV
+970 IKGLIGENNEQET
-983 RIFGIYLA
+983 RIFGAYLA
-991 FEPVDKDANSLTFYD
+991 FEPLPKDVEKITFHGGGT
-1006 SYITI
+1006 TI
-1011 RNIKEAN
+1011 KDIRKQG
-1018 KGRVIY
+1018 KVIY

>member
-52 ITLTQIEVYKPDPVV
+52 ITLIQIEVYKPKPVV

-75 AVQNIS
+75 TVQNIS
-81 MAEAIPMTTSGTTF
+81 MAEAIPMTTSATTV
-95 APTEVNEAEEVTPVT
+95 ASTEVNEAEEATPVA

-117 EEAINL
+117 EESINL
-123 STWDII
+123 STWDIVG
-129 TIVYISILVAL
+129 IVYISILVAL
-140 CIPFVVGFVQLMMLS
+140 CIPFVVGFVQLKLLS

-290 EMAKSTNHRMSK
+290 EMAKSTNRRMSK

-307 TSVWMLLIVALF
+307 TSAWMLLIVALF

-370 VFQDSVAILQADDDY
+370 VFQDSVAILQADDDF

-390 TVVVNFDESPL
+390 TVVIDFNDSPL

-413 LKGLLNTISEIGK
+413 LEGLLNLFDEL
-426 EITPEEYEEL
+426 TPEEYEEL
-436 QALSDGSLPTQ
+436 LTQSDMNLPPLESINQAIKATKEGINKNFSQ
-447 EHLTARNKRLKETLN
+447 EMNM
-462 QLLLQNLSQ
+462 LQNR
-471 LQTELLRRQANELV
+471 LLNSLINSMANNGLL
-485 NSGFLNESN
+485 NSSN
-494 AEELGK
+494 AKELGK
-500 ASVSKM
+500 ASINKKTDNSEVLRQNVGNFLAQWINLSRLGLPNGMKLSDYTPEQLIRH
-506 TNNFENQR
+506 TNMQREQEKKTRAIVDFLIAQTTQLDESVARQMSNLIEQYGFPAPEKEFDCLIEIGNQILIVHKKEGR
-514 QIVIDF
+514 GFSTQILNKNNSIQSTNPTDLLNEYKKSNEFLSNSVHVLML
-520 IKEWLFISNIITKEG
+520 EWISNTAESERKYKEERMSG
-535 YEQLKSTIPNPE
+535 ILKSIKQADQTLGNFLELEIENYGIFPE
-547 SIPSLEELQ
+547 
-556 RRETNRAKARVKFH
+556 K
-570 LAQAME
+570 
-576 LDKHLGTQ
+576 D
-584 LNNLFLKHG
+584 
-593 WPAREDEFEFS
+593 FEILVTF
-604 IEFIN
+604 
-609 GTTIFQK
+609 
-616 TKDGW
+616 KDG
-621 RTLKHTPKSF
+621 
-631 SSETIANVQFTQSQR
+631 
-646 LETDKNINEIVD
+646 
-658 DLMFEWLIRKDISE
+658 
-672 TNYLEIKNSSSSP
+672 
-685 EKFPSLEEFNQ
+685 
-696 DRREK
+696 K
-701 RRKDIVEYLLQIR
+701 RILYK
-714 QRDESLSKYLIEL
+714 
-727 IEKYG
+727 
-732 ISPENEI
+732 
-739 IEIPIFFKNGTT
+739 
-751 VTYQKKGNTLGV
+751 KKGNQL
-763 VSKTIQPSKPVSEN
+763 SSREMNSSQPISEN

-856 LYFVPGETVSLFVH
+856 FYFVPGETVKLFVH

-944 YTEGMTLSKNAFIK
+944 YTEGMTLSKNAFLK